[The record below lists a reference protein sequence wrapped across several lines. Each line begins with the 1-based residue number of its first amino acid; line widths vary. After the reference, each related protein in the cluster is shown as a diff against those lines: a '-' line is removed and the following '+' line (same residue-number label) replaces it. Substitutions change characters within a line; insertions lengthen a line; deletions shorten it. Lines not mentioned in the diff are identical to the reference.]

1 MRTQLIQKHG
11 AHATGLLR
19 DQGSS
24 GTDDASDCLPRVAI
38 LMCTY
43 NGAAYL
49 SEQLDSFSA
58 QTFPNW
64 VLYVSDD
71 ESTDETH
78 GILAEYQARW
88 GKDRM
93 VIFNGPCKGF
103 AENFI
108 SLVQRPELDADY
120 FAFSDQDDVWFSD
133 KLERSVVRLE
143 PVSEDIP
150 ALYCSRTRL
159 VDAELNVIG
168 VSPLFRKPPSFR
180 NALVQSLA
188 GANTML
194 INQSARDLLMRLPH
208 KPTLIAHDWLT
219 YLLVTGCGGNVFFD
233 AVPTLYYRQH
243 SGNLIGANASARD
256 RLVRLRRMLS
266 GRFAE
271 WNDANISILKDMAQ
285 LLTDES
291 RTLLEQFDNGRREGF
306 FRRISTFRKAGFYR
320 QTPHGNL
327 SLILAVCSKRV

>member
-1 MRTQLIQKHG
+1 MRTQLTQQHG
-11 AHATGLLR
+11 AHDT
-19 DQGSS
+19 S
-24 GTDDASDCLPRVAI
+24 LPRVAI

-71 ESTDETH
+71 ASTDDTNR
-78 GILAEYQARW
+78 ILAEYQARW

-93 VIFNGPCKGF
+93 VIFNGPCNGF

-108 SLVQRPELDADY
+108 SLVQRTEIEADY
-120 FAFSDQDDVWFSD
+120 FAFSDQDDVWFRD
-133 KLERSVVRLE
+133 KLERSVARLDPLGE
-143 PVSEDIP
+143 SAP

-159 VDAELNVIG
+159 VDAKLNVIG
-168 VSPLFRKPPSFR
+168 ISPLFRKPPSFR

-208 KPTLIAHDWLT
+208 KPSLIVHDWLT
-219 YLLVTGCGGNVFFD
+219 YLLVTGCGGYVFYD
-233 AVPTLYYRQH
+233 SDPTLYYRQH
-243 SGNLIGANASARD
+243 GGNLIGANASTRD
-256 RLVRLRRMLS
+256 RLLRLRKMLT
-266 GRFAE
+266 GRFIV
-271 WNDANISILKDMAQ
+271 WNDANVSILRGMEQ
-285 LLTDES
+285 SLTDEC
-291 RTLLEQFDNGRREGF
+291 RMLLDHFDNGRRSGF
-306 FRRISTFRKAGFYR
+306 FQRVSTFKKAGFYR
-320 QTPHGNL
+320 QTLRGNM
-327 SLILAVCSKRV
+327 SLVLAVCLRKV